1 MSQLTIVEHIR
12 NRINILRS
20 EQVGLKLFIQSDQC
34 RHDALERAITEL
46 NWVLELLE
54 KEQKDSQL
62 Q

>member
-34 RHDALERAITEL
+34 RHDALDRAITDL
-46 NWVLELLE
+46 KL
-54 KEQKDSQL
+54 
-62 Q
+62 